1 MYEENQRK
9 RRLILLGIAFVILLL
24 FVFRD
29 FPWGKQRSVAGIRE
43 PIQTEASGAEQ
54 ITRYGYEITL
64 NYHYAYDIEGLV
76 VCTKNY
82 YGFAPEDK
90 LSPKDVGLAW
100 GKVAELNTQVGF
112 HWSTTER
119 GVRNKVDSREKLAL
133 VGSVEDALKQYSNNH
148 LIALDDSVRKLI
160 KKIKVGDHV
169 RIQGYLVFV
178 DGHSPSKKDFYWYSS
193 TSRDDVGGNACE
205 ILLVKSVEWLP

>member
-9 RRLILLGIAFVILLL
+9 RRLILLGIVFVILLL

-100 GKVAELNTQVGF
+100 GRF
-112 HWSTTER
+112 
-119 GVRNKVDSREKLAL
+119 
-133 VGSVEDALKQYSNNH
+133 
-148 LIALDDSVRKLI
+148 
-160 KKIKVGDHV
+160 
-169 RIQGYLVFV
+169 
-178 DGHSPSKKDFYWYSS
+178 
-193 TSRDDVGGNACE
+193 
-205 ILLVKSVEWLP
+205 LLVQFHQPG